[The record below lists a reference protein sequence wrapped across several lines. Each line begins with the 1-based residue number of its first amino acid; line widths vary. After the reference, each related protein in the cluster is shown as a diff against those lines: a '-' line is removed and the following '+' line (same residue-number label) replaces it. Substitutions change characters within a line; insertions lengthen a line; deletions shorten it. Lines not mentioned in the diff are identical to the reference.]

1 MTDFSTA
8 PEDFA
13 EQVKQALDHLYN
25 FSQLQRLPLAQKL
38 GAVQETGET
47 AGVNLRREL
56 IQAIESLNPGDD
68 IYYRSPDG
76 RLYNLLNLHY
86 IGRMTI
92 TEVSIE
98 MGISERQTYR
108 DLKRGQG
115 AIADILW
122 SKFGAAGSDDLSL
135 APVQSEIARLKEHFQ
150 PIDLHDLLN
159 NALSAVERLAV
170 QHEVSMNV
178 EIARPTPVISANAP
192 IAQQIL
198 VKLLSF
204 SIKQANPGPISIIL
218 TNTPEVIS
226 LTLQYT
232 ARLTAENE
240 PNHVMDELISQL
252 NWHFEQEH
260 TAGITRLILRITAHN
275 RVLLVIDDNEGV
287 ADLMTRYLAGYNCRV
302 MSAKSGQEGLKL
314 ARKTQ
319 PDVILLDVM
328 MPGMDGW
335 ELLQRLRSYPETETI
350 PVVVCSVV
358 NDPELSYSL
367 GAAQVISK
375 PVTQEN
381 LLNVLY
387 TLKLI

>member
-1 MTDFSTA
+1 
-8 PEDFA
+8 
-13 EQVKQALDHLYN
+13 
-25 FSQLQRLPLAQKL
+25 
-38 GAVQETGET
+38 
-47 AGVNLRREL
+47 
-56 IQAIESLNPGDD
+56 
-68 IYYRSPDG
+68 
-76 RLYNLLNLHY
+76 
-86 IGRMTI
+86 MTI